1 MECAW
6 IQVAQ
11 DGSRAVVTH
20 VQAQARPNARPQLL
34 KLAGLDPEAD
44 YRDTETGRI
53 YGGDELMLY
62 GLAVPAPRQDYA
74 SCQVWLERC

>member
-11 DGSRAVVTH
+11 DGSRAVVTQ

-62 GLAVPAPRQDYA
+62 GLAVPALQQDYA